1 MIKHVFRWE
10 DEWRIKSRMEP
21 WICYAGNGD
30 DPEIARREAAE
41 SKARHAKNRELEAKG
56 WEWGIGDTGGQY
68 ADYKLRPPAKP
79 KKKAAV
85 KKAVV
90 KKAVVKAPPKKAKSK
105 SVATAAADPAP
116 PPPPKKKISETHPPP
131 KETPKFRGPAHDPD
145 ESITPKHITLDPVKD
160 EEFVEN
166 RIASMLDKNSP
177 LFRQAAESSLRQQAG
192 RGLGRNTSMAQEEVM
207 RAVMAVAGPIAEAD
221 SRMLERHRELNNKA
235 YHQEMNTRLQGVIQ
249 KTLQHIAGG
258 YQIQAAEIDN
268 IRKIWEAQLN
278 ADLKEYGIDVQ
289 AASSKYSV
297 DVGFEKTKY
306 VTDMQ
311 ERLGMEG
318 VKVNAANILS
328 GIEDNAEATAF
339 IWDLIFGDNKSPG
352 DWIEKWKGGWA
363 ESEA

>member
-1 MIKHVFRWE
+1 
-10 DEWRIKSRMEP
+10 
-21 WICYAGNGD
+21 
-30 DPEIARREAAE
+30 
-41 SKARHAKNRELEAKG
+41 
-56 WEWGIGDTGGQY
+56 
-68 ADYKLRPPAKP
+68 
-79 KKKAAV
+79 
-85 KKAVV
+85 
-90 KKAVVKAPPKKAKSK
+90 
-105 SVATAAADPAP
+105 
-116 PPPPKKKISETHPPP
+116 
-131 KETPKFRGPAHDPD
+131 
-145 ESITPKHITLDPVKD
+145 
-160 EEFVEN
+160 
-166 RIASMLDKNSP
+166 MLDKNSP
-177 LFRQAAESSLRQQAG
+177 LYRQAAEASLRQQAG

-297 DVGFEKTKY
+297 DVGFEKAKY
-306 VTDMQ
+306 VADLQ
-311 ERLGMEG
+311 HALGMEG

-352 DWIEKWKGGWA
+352 DWIEKWKGGWDQ
-363 ESEA
+363 

>member
-21 WICYAGNGD
+21 WVCYIGLT
-30 DPEIARREAAE
+30 PEEERAAAAQ
-41 SKARHAKNRELEAKG
+41 SKAKHAKERKMKAEG
-56 WEWGIGDTGGQY
+56 WTLRNVTSGKSGDEVWV
-68 ADYKLRPPAKP
+68 APR
-79 KKKAAV
+79 KKAAV

-297 DVGFEKTKY
+297 DVGFEKTRY

-328 GIEDNAEATAF
+328 GIEDNAEATSF

-352 DWIEKWKGGWA
+352 DWIEKWKGGWDQ
-363 ESEA
+363 

>member
-21 WICYAGNGD
+21 WICYQDGPDGH
-30 DPEIARREAAE
+30 DPEEARREAAA
-41 SKARHAKNRELEAKG
+41 SKAKHAKERKMRAEG
-56 WEWGIGDTGGQY
+56 WVLRNVDSGLVGDEVWV
-68 ADYKLRPPAKP
+68 AP

-352 DWIEKWKGGWA
+352 DWIEKWKGGWDQ
-363 ESEA
+363 